1 MLKNL
6 DLAQF
11 VSMGK
16 RALVMHPLVIEFID
30 PIYKVSRPDFEVGA
44 I

>member
-6 DLAQF
+6 KFGAI
-11 VSMGK
+11 SMGK
-16 RALVMHPLVIEFID
+16 RTLVMHPLVIEFID
-30 PIYKVSRPDFEVGA
+30 PIYKVSCPDLQIGA